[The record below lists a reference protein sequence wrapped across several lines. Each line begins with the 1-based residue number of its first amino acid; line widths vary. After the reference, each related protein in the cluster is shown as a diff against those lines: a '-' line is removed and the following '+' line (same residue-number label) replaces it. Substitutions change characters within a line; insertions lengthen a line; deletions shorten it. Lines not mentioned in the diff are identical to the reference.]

1 MEDDVV
7 NMRRDLGIDLGTAN
21 TLVYVRGK
29 GIVINEPSVVAINAD
44 TGEVL
49 KVGME
54 AKMMLGKTPASII
67 ALRPLRDGVI
77 ADYDVALSMLKYFI
91 SKTKPTMSF
100 LKPRVVIGVPIG
112 ITDVERRAILE
123 AGLEAGASRVFLIE
137 EPMASAIGID
147 LDVEEPNGNMI
158 VDIGGGTTEVAV
170 ISLGS
175 IVVWDS
181 IRIAGDEMDEAIVQ
195 YVRETYRIA
204 IGERTGE
211 KIKIDIGNVFQSEE
225 YDALETVVTGIDLST
240 GLPRRTVLK
249 GAEIREALMIPIAA
263 IIDSIKSTLE
273 RTPPELATDI
283 VERGI
288 VATGGGS
295 LLRGIDKLI
304 ERETGIKVVRAEDPM
319 SCVAKGAGK
328 VIDKVEILKKLQQV
342 D

>member
-1 MEDDVV
+1 
-7 NMRRDLGIDLGTAN
+7 MRRDLGIDLGTAN
-21 TLVYVRGK
+21 TLVYVKGK

-44 TGEVL
+44 TGEIL

-91 SKTKPTMSF
+91 GKTRPTMSF

-112 ITDVERRAILE
+112 ITDVEKRAILE
-123 AGLEAGASRVFLIE
+123 AGLEAGASKVFLIE

-204 IGERTGE
+204 IGERTAE
-211 KIKIDIGNVFQSEE
+211 KIKIDIGNVYQTQE

-240 GLPRRTVLK
+240 GLPRKIILK
-249 GAEIREALMIPIAA
+249 GGEVREALMVPTSS

-273 RTPPELATDI
+273 KTPPELATDI

-288 VATGGGS
+288 VTTGGGS

-319 SCVAKGAGK
+319 SCVARGAGK
-328 VIDKVEILKKLQQV
+328 VLDKVEILKKLQQV

>member
-1 MEDDVV
+1 M

-21 TLVYVRGK
+21 TLVYARGK
-29 GIVINEPSVVAINAD
+29 GIIINEPSVVAINAD

-91 SKTKPTMSF
+91 GKTKPTISF
-100 LKPRVVIGVPIG
+100 LKPRIVIGVPIG

-211 KIKIDIGNVFQSEE
+211 KIKMEIGNVYRAEE
-225 YDALETVVTGIDLST
+225 YDALETTVTGIDLST
-240 GLPRRTVLK
+240 GLPRRTVLR
-249 GAEIREALMIPIAA
+249 GAEIREALTVPVAA

-295 LLRGIDKLI
+295 LLRGIDRLI
-304 ERETGIKVVRAEDPM
+304 EKETGIKVVKAEDPLT
-319 SCVAKGAGK
+319 CVAKGAGK
-328 VIDKVEILKKLQQV
+328 VLDKVEILKKLQQV

>member
-1 MEDDVV
+1 MVK
-7 NMRRDLGIDLGTAN
+7 RDLGIDLGTAN

-29 GIVINEPSVVAINAD
+29 GIVINEPSVVAINTE
-44 TGEVL
+44 TGEIL
-49 KVGME
+49 KVGLE
-54 AKMMLGKTPASII
+54 AKMMLGKTPASIM
-67 ALRPLRDGVI
+67 AVRPLRDGVI
-77 ADYDVALSMLKYFI
+77 ADYDVALAMLKYFI
-91 SKTKPTMSF
+91 GKTRPSISF
-100 LKPRVVIGVPIG
+100 LRPRVVIGVPIG
-112 ITDVERRAILE
+112 ITNVERRAILE
-123 AGLEAGASRVFLIE
+123 AGLDAGASKVFLIE

-195 YVRETYRIA
+195 YIREMYRLS
-204 IGERTGE
+204 IGERTAE
-211 KIKIDIGNVFQSEE
+211 RIKIDIGNVYPEPE
-225 YDALETVVTGIDLST
+225 YDSLETVVTGIDLSS
-240 GLPRRTVLK
+240 GLPRKIVIR
-249 GAEIREALMIPIAA
+249 GGEIREALMGPVSA
-263 IIDSIKSTLE
+263 IIESIKSTLE

-288 VATGGGS
+288 VTVGGGS

-304 ERETGIKVVRAEDPM
+304 EKETGIKVVKVDDPLT
-319 SCVAKGAGK
+319 CVAKGAGK
-328 VIDKVEILKKLQQV
+328 ALEKVDILKRLQQV

>member
-1 MEDDVV
+1 MEDDTV
-7 NMRRDLGIDLGTAN
+7 NVRRDLGIDLGTAN
-21 TLVYVRGK
+21 TLVYVKGK
-29 GIVINEPSVVAINAD
+29 GIVLNEPSVVAINAD

-54 AKMMLGKTPASII
+54 AKLMLGKTPASII

-91 SKTKPTMSF
+91 GKAKSSITLF
-100 LKPRVVIGVPIG
+100 KPRVVIGVPIG

-123 AGLEAGASRVFLIE
+123 AGLEAGAARVFLIE

-181 IRIAGDEMDEAIVQ
+181 IRIAGDEMDEIIVQ

-204 IGERTGE
+204 IGERTAE
-211 KIKIDIGNVFQSEE
+211 KIKIDIGNVFPCQEHDS
-225 YDALETVVTGIDLST
+225 LETVVTGIDLST
-240 GLPRRTVLK
+240 GLPRRIVLR
-249 GAEIREALMIPIAA
+249 GAEVRDALMIPVATIVE
-263 IIDSIKSTLE
+263 SIKSTLE
-273 RTPPELATDI
+273 KTPPELATDI

-295 LLRGIDKLI
+295 LIRGIDKLI
-304 ERETGIKVVRAEDPM
+304 EEETGIKVVRAEDPLT
-319 SCVAKGAGK
+319 CVARGAGK
-328 VIDKVEILKKLQQV
+328 VLEKIEILKKLQQV

>member
-1 MEDDVV
+1 
-7 NMRRDLGIDLGTAN
+7 MRRDLGIDLGTAN
-21 TLVYVRGK
+21 TLVYARGK
-29 GIVINEPSVVAINAD
+29 GIIINEPSVVAINAD

-91 SKTKPTMSF
+91 GKTKPTISF
-100 LKPRVVIGVPIG
+100 LKPRIVIGVPIG

-211 KIKIDIGNVFQSEE
+211 KIKMEIGNVYRAEE
-225 YDALETVVTGIDLST
+225 YDALETTVTGIDLST
-240 GLPRRTVLK
+240 GLPRRTVLR
-249 GAEIREALMIPIAA
+249 GAEIREALTVPVAA

-295 LLRGIDKLI
+295 LLRGIDRLI
-304 ERETGIKVVRAEDPM
+304 EKETGIKVVKAEDPLT
-319 SCVAKGAGK
+319 CVAKGAGK
-328 VIDKVEILKKLQQV
+328 VLDKVEILKKLQQV

>member
-1 MEDDVV
+1 V

-21 TLVYVRGK
+21 TLVYARGK
-29 GIVINEPSVVAINAD
+29 GIIINEPSVVAINAD

-77 ADYDVALSMLKYFI
+77 ADYDVALSMLKYFTG
-91 SKTKPTMSF
+91 KTKPTISF
-100 LKPRVVIGVPIG
+100 LKPRIVIGVPIG

-181 IRIAGDEMDEAIVQ
+181 IRIAGDEMVEAIVQ

-211 KIKIDIGNVFQSEE
+211 KIKIEIGNVYRADE
-225 YDALETVVTGIDLST
+225 YDALETTVTGIDLST
-240 GLPRRTVLK
+240 GLPRRTILR
-249 GAEIREALMIPIAA
+249 GAEIREALTVPVAA

-295 LLRGIDKLI
+295 LLRGIDRLI
-304 ERETGIKVVRAEDPM
+304 EKETGIKVVKAEDPLT
-319 SCVAKGAGK
+319 CVAKGAGK
-328 VIDKVEILKKLQQV
+328 VLDKVEILKKLQQV